1 MPFSLLAGNAQAKS
15 LLEKL
20 SISEKDSHVLLFSG
34 PKGVGKKSFAKA
46 FGCTLLGEKH
56 CKKIQA
62 GIHPDVVW
70 LKPEGKL
77 YTHSL
82 ASIEQMLKEVSLSP
96 FEATKKM
103 YILEDAEKMLPFS
116 SNALLKILEEPPSH
130 VSFILVTAH
139 EELMLPTIIS
149 RCSKIPFFPISEE
162 EIVSAL
168 LQRDTPLEQA
178 KSAALLSQGS
188 FSLALASISADQE
201 PIRAAFLSI
210 LRLFFLRRSSKE
222 LLEALESMD
231 KWCDGAA
238 EEEGKVAYALEKALE
253 DLLFWV
259 RDLHYRSV
267 DTSPKYL
274 FFPSETPFIPSKLP
288 SLEAA
293 LVLIEEAQLALQR
306 SLRPKIVLERLFS
319 KIITVTR

>member
-1 MPFSLLAGNAQAKS
+1 
-15 LLEKL
+15 
-20 SISEKDSHVLLFSG
+20 
-34 PKGVGKKSFAKA
+34 
-46 FGCTLLGEKH
+46 
-56 CKKIQA
+56 
-62 GIHPDVVW
+62 
-70 LKPEGKL
+70 
-77 YTHSL
+77 
-82 ASIEQMLKEVSLSP
+82 MLKEVSLSP
-96 FEATKKM
+96 FEATKKI
-103 YILEDAEKMLPFS
+103 YIIEDAEKMLPFS

-149 RCSKIPFFPISEE
+149 RCSKIPFFPIAEE
-162 EIVSAL
+162 DIVSAL
-168 LQRDTPLEQA
+168 LQRNVGIEEA

-188 FSLALASISADQE
+188 FSLALASASADQE

-210 LRLFFLRRSSKE
+210 LRLFFLRRPSKE

-238 EEEGKVAYALEKALE
+238 EEEEGKVAYALEKALE

-267 DTSPKYL
+267 DSSPKHL
-274 FFPSETPFIPSKLP
+274 FFPGETPFIPSKLP
-288 SLEAA
+288 SLEVA
-293 LVLIEEAQLALQR
+293 LILIEEAQLALQR

-319 KIITVTR
+319 KIIALT